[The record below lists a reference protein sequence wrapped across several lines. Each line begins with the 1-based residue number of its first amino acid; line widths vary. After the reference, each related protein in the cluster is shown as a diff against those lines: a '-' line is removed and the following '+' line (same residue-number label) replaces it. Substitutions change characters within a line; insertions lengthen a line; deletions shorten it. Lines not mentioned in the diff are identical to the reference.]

1 MSKLNVVLVFML
13 SWGASVTHGDTYT
26 PGKKVNKNYKSFA
39 KTFLATHCTDC
50 HGETDPEGNLSLA
63 DLGPVDEVNAAV
75 WTSVWAQVTLKEMPP
90 KDAAD
95 VGVVERL
102 QFSDWIVGELTRVMQ
117 DKGGFHAHLDPNK
130 GNFVSHELLFD
141 PLPKGIQL
149 QPTSSPARIWRV
161 TPQEH
166 ITRLNELINT
176 EAKYD
181 PAKPGLRTRGDHI
194 PTNHGGELKLYFGT
208 DRIIKWEGGTVAYAT
223 AVKSVPVVLSSA
235 RKHGLEN
242 YPDFYSV
249 NSSEATQILGKAED
263 ILRYMAYG
271 PLSLAEFPE
280 QITDDPNTY
289 AKVKPEGDLR
299 GLPSAIV
306 YNTKVHRPLTPVYDL
321 MKEPGVTEERLRAAV
336 DYVFEA
342 VTFRPPS
349 GKESDEYLGILRDSI
364 GKVGKENGAFMG
376 LSAIFLDRDALFRVE
391 TAQSGKPDRY
401 GRVMLQDWELGLA
414 VNHAFSYVRPDEALR
429 KAIVEDRMRTRE
441 DVKREV
447 SRMLADDSI
456 RKPRVLRFFRDFFDY
471 DLGGYIC
478 KDNGALARTGASARG
493 TSHYRAMFDATAS
506 TDRLIELIL
515 QKDEDVLKEL
525 LTTQQVVATGA
536 DKTYFGKKNN
546 KEERE
551 AAGLAAKKAASENL
565 RKEVAAV
572 ADLEKEIKELES
584 KWRDAP
590 GDQVPPELLVN
601 GSFSKVTFE
610 EPDDWELEKG
620 TLNQTEL
627 AAGKVVAVRGS
638 VILMQSLPKP
648 IASKTKLIVKATRTD
663 SSSRPIRFTAIWDNG
678 SHSANITTAIG
689 QMELIVPD
697 GKTMTGIQFATPR
710 ENHVISEVSLRED
723 TGILKT
729 LTQKRKSLDA
739 AKKKLEQAKKKKG
752 NAGSVAVTQAK
763 LSGPRV
769 YARVSRRSFGAG
781 SMKPERTLATAP
793 EGQRLG
799 LLTHPSWLVSHSD
812 AMDNHAI
819 LRGRWIREKLLG
831 GGIPDVPI
839 TVDAMLPDE
848 PNTTLRERMRVT
860 REKYCWTCH
869 EKMDPLGLP
878 FEMYNHA
885 GLFRT
890 TELEKPVDTSGEI
903 IDSGDPALDG
913 PVKDALEMIEKLA
926 ASERVE
932 QVFVRHAFR
941 FWMGRNENLNDAPVL
956 QEAHRAYKESGGS
969 MRALLVSLLT
979 SDAFLYRT
987 RLDLSLNE
995 AG

>member
-1 MSKLNVVLVFML
+1 MNLMTRTLGVAVFAL
-13 SWGASVTHGDTYT
+13 FSTVSQASGIYVPGEKPTGD
-26 PGKKVNKNYKSFA
+26 F
-39 KTFLATHCTDC
+39 KTFASSFLESHCFDC
-50 HGETDPEGNLSLA
+50 HDDETSEGDLNFLE
-63 DLGPVDEVNAAV
+63 LGPVDETNAAI
-75 WTSVWAQVTLKEMPP
+75 WKSIWSQVTLQEMPP
-90 KDAAD
+90 KKKSKLGIID
-95 VGVVERL
+95 RL
-102 QFSDWIVGELTRVMQ
+102 RFSDWIVDELQREMKN
-117 DKGGFHAHLDPNK
+117 KGGFHAHIDPNK
-130 GNFVSHELLFD
+130 GNFLSHDLLFGG
-141 PLPKGIQL
+141 LPKGIKL
-149 QPTSSPARIWRV
+149 EPTSSPARIWRV

-176 EAKYD
+176 ESQYD

-280 QITDDPNTY
+280 QITDDPKTY
-289 AKVKPEGDLR
+289 EKVKPKGDLR

-306 YNTKVHRPLTPVYDL
+306 YSTKVLRPLTPVYDL
-321 MKEPGVTEERLRAAV
+321 MKEPGVTDERLRSAV

-342 VTFRPPS
+342 VTFRPS
-349 GKESDEYLGILRDSI
+349 SNKESDDYLQIAKDSI
-364 GKVGKENGAFMG
+364 GKVGKENGVFMG

-391 TAQSGKPDRY
+391 TAQSGKPDRN
-401 GRVMLQDWELGLA
+401 GRVMLRDWELGLA
-414 VNHAFSYVRPDEALR
+414 VNHALSYVRPDEALR
-429 KAIVEDRMRTRE
+429 KAIVEERMRTRD

-447 SRMLADDSI
+447 SRMLDDDSI

-478 KDNGALARTGASARG
+478 KDNAALARTGVSSRG

-506 TDRLIELIL
+506 SDRLIELIL
-515 QKDEDVLKEL
+515 QEDKDILKEL
-525 LTTQQVVATGA
+525 LTTRQVVATGA
-536 DKTYFGKKNN
+536 DKSYFGKKNN

-551 AAGLAAKKAASENL
+551 VATLVRKKEAEAKLK
-565 RKEVAAV
+565 KETAAV
-572 ADLEKEIKELES
+572 ADLEKGIEDLES
-584 KWRDAP
+584 KLRGES
-590 GDQVPPELLVN
+590 GDQIPPCFLLN
-601 GSFSKVTFE
+601 GDFSKVVLE
-610 EPDDWELEKG
+610 EPDGWEVASG
-620 TLNQTEL
+620 TIDPKEL
-627 AAGKVVAVRGS
+627 AENRVGGRRQAVV
-638 VILMQSLPKP
+638 IQQTFDEP
-648 IASKTKLIVKATRTD
+648 IPAKTKLVVRVERSD
-663 SSSRPIRFTAIWDNG
+663 SSSRPIGIVALWDSG
-678 SHSANITTAIG
+678 SQNINLSPDLG
-689 QMELIVPD
+689 YFQFSVPA
-697 GKTMTGIQFATPR
+697 GKTMTAIKFDSQRG
-710 ENHVISEVSLRED
+710 NHVLSRVSLRED
-723 TGILKT
+723 IGILKT
-729 LTQKRKSLDA
+729 LTQKKKSLTA
-739 AKKKLEQAKKKKG
+739 AKKKLEQGKKKKIG
-752 NAGSVAVTQAK
+752 NVHVTQAE

-769 YARVSRRSFGAG
+769 YARVSRRSFGNG
-781 SMKPERTLATAP
+781 SMKPERTLATLP

-831 GGIPDVPI
+831 GGIPDIPI

-890 TELEKPVDTSGEI
+890 SELEKPVDTSGEI

-913 PVKDALEMIEKLA
+913 PVKNALEMIEKLA

-941 FWMGRNENLNDAPVL
+941 FWMGRNETLNDAPVL
-956 QEAHRAYKESGGS
+956 QTAHQAYRESGGS
-969 MRALLVSLLT
+969 MKALLASLLT
-979 SDAFLYRT
+979 SDAFLYRKVET
-987 RLDLSLNE
+987 KVARK
-995 AG
+995 